1 MNKSWIVYKSK
12 LDKTKF
18 VNQDYSNYQYFY
30 NYYKKKKDY
39 NKILFYIIKMLESS
53 AYFSKNELNEFKFII
68 QEYNSKQILKNQIN
82 LQLNLKSNKQPILK
96 ATITNFKIQINNPIY
111 LIRNKIIEID
121 KQKEKLQNK
130 FKKELLLNVEF
141 YKFYNIIFVIRK

>member
-1 MNKSWIVYKSK
+1 
-12 LDKTKF
+12 
-18 VNQDYSNYQYFY
+18 
-30 NYYKKKKDY
+30 
-39 NKILFYIIKMLESS
+39 MLESS